1 MNPNDQRREAIINTV
16 AELCREA
23 IATRLDDIENAVAEA
38 AGDAEGDDKPAVAK
52 LSIALQWPAGADR
65 PEIEARATYSI
76 RRVLDLSAP
85 TDREQGKLPLDAED
99 DE

>member
-23 IATRLDDIENAVAEA
+23 IATRLDDIEDAVAEA
-38 AGDAEGDDKPAVAK
+38 AGDSEGDEKPAVAK

-65 PEIEARATYSI
+65 PEIEAHATYSI
-76 RRVLDLSAP
+76 SRVLDLSAP
-85 TDREQGKLPLDAED
+85 TDREQGKLPLDQDTE
-99 DE
+99 